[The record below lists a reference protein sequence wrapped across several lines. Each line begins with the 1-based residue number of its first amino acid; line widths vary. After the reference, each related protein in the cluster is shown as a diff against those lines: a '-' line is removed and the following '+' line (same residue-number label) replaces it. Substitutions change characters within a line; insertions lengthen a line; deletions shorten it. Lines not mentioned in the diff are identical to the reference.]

1 MLCSLACRCAK
12 KSQEKSFKYF
22 GLQDY
27 ARCFS
32 GQHVASTYN
41 THGSSNNCYN
51 QHYKKCDD
59 NAWGECV
66 GKNNNVNYVYEIK
79 EGTSAI
85 QYLTARSTAWLTSPF
100 IRISFG
106 LRIPHDI
113 FSLNKSTTDT
123 RAKSMKIFL
132 GNIISE
138 ALENSND

>member
-27 ARCFS
+27 GRCFS

-66 GKNNNVNYVYEIK
+66 GKNNNVNYVYEIQ
-79 EGTSAI
+79 EGTYTILDSTFHRMVDLPI
-85 QYLTARSTAWLTSPF
+85 HTYFFRLENTAWY
-100 IRISFG
+100 I
-106 LRIPHDI
+106 
-113 FSLNKSTTDT
+113 
-123 RAKSMKIFL
+123 
-132 GNIISE
+132 
-138 ALENSND
+138 